1 LASNAN
7 AEPYPSGTKLT
18 STLVQTA
25 GLLGKLIVR
34 RDTLQMSRELTRWA
48 TGELLNELLC
58 RVENLMD
65 NELGFAEM
73 LQPVANKV
81 IKRLLWP
88 VYIN

>member
-1 LASNAN
+1 
-7 AEPYPSGTKLT
+7 
-18 STLVQTA
+18 
-25 GLLGKLIVR
+25 
-34 RDTLQMSRELTRWA
+34 MSRELTRWT

-65 NELGFAEM
+65 NELGLVEM
-73 LQPVANKV
+73 LQLVANKV

>member
-7 AEPYPSGTKLT
+7 AEPYPSATKLT

-34 RDTLQMSRELTRWA
+34 GDTLQMSRELTRWT

-65 NELGFAEM
+65 NELGLAEM